1 MKLSKESVIEFI
13 LIIVLVFSFF
23 MLGYFWYLDLDKRA
37 VSPNTALYV
46 GLATAF
52 SFAVGFLYM
61 YIIHKTDL
69 MTAEVYSDVLMD
81 RIRKLNNDLSK
92 CAKECPCAADAYITL
107 FFATVY
113 AENLVKS
120 IKS

>member
-1 MKLSKESVIEFI
+1 MRLDKESVIEFA
-13 LIIVLVFSFF
+13 LVAVLTVSFF
-23 MLGYFWYLDLDKRA
+23 MLGYFWYLDLDRRA
-37 VSPNTALYV
+37 TGSNTALYV
-46 GLATAF
+46 GFATAS
-52 SFAVGFLYM
+52 SFAAGFLYM
-61 YIIHKTDL
+61 YIIRKTDL

-107 FFATVY
+107 FFAAVY

-120 IKS
+120 IK

>member
-1 MKLSKESVIEFI
+1 MRLDKESVIEFA
-13 LIIVLVFSFF
+13 LVAVLTVSFF
-23 MLGYFWYLDLDKRA
+23 MLGYFWYLDLDRRA
-37 VSPNTALYV
+37 TGSNTALYI

-52 SFAVGFLYM
+52 SFAAGFLYM

-69 MTAEVYSDVLMD
+69 MTAEVYSNVLID